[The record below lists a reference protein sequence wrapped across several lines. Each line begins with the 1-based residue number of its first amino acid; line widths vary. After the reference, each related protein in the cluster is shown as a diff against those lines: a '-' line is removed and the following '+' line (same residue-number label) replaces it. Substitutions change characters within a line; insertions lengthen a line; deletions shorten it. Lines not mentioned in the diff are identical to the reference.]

1 MLPLNK
7 YFLPLLFLT
16 LLIFPARLQANED
29 LIKLDVARDIIKMAS
44 GDEDLE
50 LFDTPQGS
58 ILVANICDM
67 KEISALTPLVER
79 LDNAGV
85 ENSRELL
92 NAFQEIVRIAEK
104 KMTDDG
110 NIPVTEFAGFLS
122 RNPKSGSS
130 MYQGYRLLGE
140 WQCHAGKPF
149 EPGDTVPF
157 WGIFMNSTQAALF
170 QPLSRDRVQVWLAP
184 FKSAPS
190 DALTFSFSYQDNKWR
205 VGGICSSMRL

>member
-7 YFLPLLFLT
+7 YFLPLLFLA

-29 LIKLDVARDIIKMAS
+29 LVKLDVARDIIKMAS
-44 GDEDLE
+44 GDEGLE
-50 LFDTPQGS
+50 LFDTPQGP
-58 ILVANICDM
+58 ILVADICDM

-79 LDNAGV
+79 LANAGV
-85 ENSRELL
+85 ENSKELL
-92 NAFQEIVRIAEK
+92 DAFQDIVRIADR

-110 NIPVTEFAGFLS
+110 NIPAAEFSGFLS
-122 RNPKSGSS
+122 RHLKSGSS
-130 MYQGYRLLGE
+130 MYQGYRVLGE
-140 WQCHAGKPF
+140 WQCHANKPF
-149 EPGDTVPF
+149 APGDTVPF

-170 QPLSRDRVQVWLAP
+170 QPLSHDRVQVWLAP

-205 VGGICSSMRL
+205 IGGVCSSMRL